1 MHTDQQQQPIGVGGD
16 MQSVLAAPVVMD
28 REVLRF
34 RRDAAVSR
42 GGGVT
47 GLVRTIVATTDPA
60 AAAAFNVLDLGEVA
74 RLFAVWRRGLPGV
87 RPYYA
92 VKCNPNPALL
102 GELAGL
108 GAGFDCASRAEMDA
122 VLALGVAA
130 DRVIYA
136 NPCKL
141 ESHLV
146 HAASVGVD
154 LTTFDSEEEVAKI
167 KRCHPRC
174 RLLLRIKAP
183 DVDENAMLNLGTKY
197 GAHREEVVP
206 LLSAARRA
214 GMSVVGVSF
223 HVGSG
228 VSRVG
233 VYAAAIEAARVAF
246 DSAVALGMQPMH
258 VLDIGG
264 GFKATGGSTLQEA
277 CDVIHAALARHFGD
291 DTPGLEVIAETAF
304 AVAARIFGKRTRGE
318 VREYWIDDGMFGT
331 LCCVYLEKYV
341 PRPVPVAGARSGDV
355 VDVETT
361 TTTHPSTVF
370 GPTLD
375 SFDEVV
381 RGYQLPELH
390 IGDWLVFHDVGAYTT
405 VCSSD
410 FNGFSTSNMKTYLA
424 YST

>member
-1 MHTDQQQQPIGVGGD
+1 MLA
-16 MQSVLAAPVVMD
+16 VLVVMD

-34 RRDAAVSR
+34 HRDAAVSR
-42 GGGVT
+42 GGDVT
-47 GLVRTIVATTDPA
+47 GLVRTIVASTDPP
-60 AAAAFNVLDLGEVA
+60 AAAAFNVLDLGEVE

-102 GELAGL
+102 GALAGL
-108 GAGFDCASRAEMDA
+108 GAGFDCGSIAEMDA

-130 DRVIYA
+130 ERVVYA

-146 HAASVGVD
+146 YAASIGVD
-154 LTTFDSEEEVAKI
+154 ITTFDSEEEVGKI

-264 GFKATGGSTLQEA
+264 GFKATSGSTFQEA

-291 DTPGLEVIAETAF
+291 DTHGGLEVIAEPGRYFAETPF
-304 AVAARIFGKRTRGE
+304 AVAARIFGKRTRRE

-331 LCCVYLEKYV
+331 LCCVHLEKYV
-341 PRPVPVAGARSGDV
+341 PRPVPVVSTPTPRSGDDV
-355 VDVETT
+355 VDGKT

-390 IGDWLVFHDVGAYTT
+390 IGDWLLFHDVGAYTT
-405 VCSSD
+405 VFSSD

-424 YST
+424 PIRPN